1 MIQQLLNHIDRH
13 KLCKT
18 TDKILLAVSGGID
31 SMVMLDIF
39 LKAGFSIAVAHC
51 NFQLRGKDADED
63 EQLVK
68 DVCGNTIPFFSKRFD
83 TGSYAEANKLS
94 IQMAARQLRYDFFES
109 LMNENR
115 FQFTATAHQL
125 NDSIE
130 TTLLNFVKGSGIE
143 GLAGIPIKINRI
155 IRPLL
160 FATRQMISD
169 YAKENQIRWRE
180 DTSNAS
186 DDYQRNFL
194 RNKIIPSLREINPAL
209 EETFRNTNER
219 LQAAASWTKNLAAD
233 FLNYDDSGR
242 IVIHKKELNE
252 ATSSEVLL
260 WEIVKDFDFN
270 YEQCKEIIE
279 THQPGKIFY
288 SPGHV
293 LTIDRETYII
303 QARQP
308 ENIFLQSEIHPK
320 QVVTKNFNG
329 SLFIQE
335 IKKEDFSLNR
345 SQHLAQVDADKIEFP
360 LVWRLWKPGDSF
372 MPLGMSNHKKL
383 SDFFIDMK
391 ISLPDKEKITVVESS
406 GQIVWVVGFRIHEAF
421 KVTEHTKRVLVME
434 YR

>member
-1 MIQQLLNHIDRH
+1 VIQQLLNHTDRH

-31 SMVMLDIF
+31 SMVMLDLF

-51 NFQLRGKDADED
+51 NFQLRGKDSDAD

-68 DVCGNTIPFFSKRFD
+68 DVCGNSVPFFSKRFE
-83 TGSYAEANKLS
+83 TSSYAEANKLS

-109 LMNENR
+109 LMNEKG
-115 FQFTATAHQL
+115 FLFTATAHQL
-125 NDSIE
+125 NDSLE
-130 TTLLNFVKGSGIE
+130 TTLLNFVRGSGVE
-143 GLAGIPIKINRI
+143 GMAGIPVKTNRI

-169 YAKENQIRWRE
+169 YASENKIVWRE
-180 DTSNAS
+180 DASNAS

-194 RNKIIPSLREINPAL
+194 RNKIIPSLKEINPSL

-233 FLNYDDSGR
+233 FLNYDEAGR
-242 IVIHKKELNE
+242 IIIHKKELKE
-252 ATSSEVLL
+252 VAASSVLL
-260 WEIVKDFDFN
+260 WEIIKDFDFN

-279 THQPGKIFY
+279 VHQPGKIFY
-288 SPGHV
+288 SSSHV
-293 LTIDRETYII
+293 LTVDRETYII
-303 QARQP
+303 QARQS
-308 ENIFLQSEIHPK
+308 ENFFSQCEIQPK

-345 SQHLAQVDADKIEFP
+345 SQHLAQIDADKVEFP
-360 LVWRLWKPGDSF
+360 LVWRLWKQGDSF
-372 MPLGMSNHKKL
+372 MPFGMSQHKKL
-383 SDFFIDMK
+383 SDFFIDLK
-391 ISLPDKEKITVVESS
+391 VSLPDKEKITVIESG
-406 GQIVWVVGFRIHEAF
+406 GQIVWVVGFRIHDAF
-421 KVTEHTKRVLVME
+421 KVTENTKRVLVME